1 MAEAPSAPFNVRLL
15 SAGPFVT
22 MFDRFGVAPLLIPI
36 ARDFHAP
43 LAEVALIATF
53 YYFVYGLA
61 QPLWGFLSDRLGRIR
76 VIRGS
81 LLVATVGCALS
92 ALAPNLGF
100 LFVARVLAGAA
111 ICAVLPTALVY
122 VGDAVPFASR
132 HSVVADL
139 LAAVAVGTATG
150 TVASGLFAHF
160 LTWRLTFA
168 VPAVAAAILVVA
180 LRRLPESAP
189 AAPAGVGTQLRRA
202 VARPWARFLI
212 LFAIPEGAMI
222 LGFLVYL
229 APALEAAGHS
239 AAVAGVVVATYG
251 VAVLIGTQIVKRM
264 ALRVAGWIPLA
275 IGGAMIVAGYLVAAI
290 RQDVPEILFASV
302 MIGGCYAFFH
312 SGLQSWATDLAPDA
326 RGTAT
331 ALFVTTAFLGAAIG
345 SAAGAVL
352 AGERAYGTLFLAATA
367 LSVPVVLTAT
377 VARARY
383 RGAAPAERVAAAS

>member
-1 MAEAPSAPFNVRLL
+1 MEHRAAPFNVRLL

-36 ARDFHAP
+36 AHDFHAP
-43 LAEVALIATF
+43 LAQVALIATF
-53 YYFVYGLA
+53 YYFVYGVA
-61 QPLWGFLSDRLGRIR
+61 QPFWGFLSDRLGRIR
-76 VIRGS
+76 VIRVS
-81 LLVATVGCALS
+81 LLAVAVGCGLS

-100 LFVARVLAGAA
+100 LFLARVLAGAA
-111 ICAVLPTALVY
+111 MCAVLPTALVY

-160 LTWRLTFA
+160 LSWRLTFA
-168 VPAVAAAILVVA
+168 VPALTAAVLVVA

-189 AAPAGVGTQLRRA
+189 AAPAGVATQLRRA

-212 LFAIPEGAMI
+212 LFAFPEGAMM

-229 APALEAAGHS
+229 APALEAGGHN
-239 AAVAGVVVATYG
+239 AAVAGAVVAAYG
-251 VAVLIGTQIVKRM
+251 VAVLVGTQVVKRL
-264 ALRVAGWIPLA
+264 ALRVAGWVPLS
-275 IGGAMIVAGYLVAAI
+275 IGGTMIVAGYLAAALS
-290 RQDVPEILFASV
+290 QDVPAILFASV

-331 ALFVTTAFLGAAIG
+331 ALFVTSAFTGAAVG
-345 SAAGAVL
+345 SAGGAVL
-352 AGERAYGTLFLAATA
+352 AGARAYGELFLLATA
-367 LSVPVVLTAT
+367 LSVPVVVIAT

-383 RGAAPAERVAAAS
+383 PGATREEAVAAAS